1 MSETKLPLKPGDNYV
16 YSKTITE
23 TDVVLFGAATGDMS
37 RMHFNEQF
45 MQTTKYGT
53 RIVHGPLTFCLG
65 STASTLIQQKYD
77 AGMPSVSYGYDHV
90 RFTAPVFFGDTIT
103 ATYTVTDVD
112 EEAMKTF
119 ADIVMVNQKDEVVCV
134 AKHILKFFEVE
145 S

>member
-1 MSETKLPLKPGDNYV
+1 MAESKVPLKPGDNYV
-16 YSKTITE
+16 YAKTITE
-23 TDVVLFGAATGDMS
+23 TDVTLFGAATGDFS

-77 AGMPSVSYGYDHV
+77 AGMPSVSYGYDRV

-112 EEAMKTF
+112 EEAMKTY
-119 ADIVMVNQKDEVVCV
+119 ADIVMTNQDGQVVCV
-134 AKHILKFFEVE
+134 AQHILKFFEVE
-145 S
+145 E

>member
-1 MSETKLPLKPGDNYV
+1 MKANSEEGSKMSETKLPLKPGDDYV

-103 ATYTVTDVD
+103 ATWCARWTRRP
-112 EEAMKTF
+112 
-119 ADIVMVNQKDEVVCV
+119 
-134 AKHILKFFEVE
+134 
-145 S
+145 

>member
-1 MSETKLPLKPGDNYV
+1 MENSSPCSSDSRKVNLKENRRERMTMSETKLPLKPGDNYV

-53 RIVHGPLTFCLG
+53 RIV
-65 STASTLIQQKYD
+65 
-77 AGMPSVSYGYDHV
+77 SYGYDHV

-134 AKHILKFFEVE
+134 CKHILKFFEVE
-145 S
+145 Q